1 MTVNNMDESFINKFK
16 RPACLILMGAV
27 CATSVFSA
35 GAFSRQVNVNADDK
49 TISTLTSTG
58 DTFKILE
65 KIGVEITEGDKVER
79 CDDIDGSLKLD
90 VKRAFEVS
98 VSKGDKVVKLRK
110 IGGTVKDALD
120 SSGIEMGENDVCNF
134 SEDKNLEPGMN
145 IVIGENVKIK
155 LIADGETKEVCVPVG
170 TVENALKSIG
180 FAILPED
187 IVNVDV
193 ASQVYDG
200 MEISISRVT
209 YREFSKTEDIP
220 FKTVVKKSH
229 LLDDSQRQVS
239 TQGKKG
245 EKEIFFKET
254 LVDGNVV
261 NSEEISS
268 RVVCE
273 PIDEVIIEGTRKLSV
288 KKDVKKNTLSTPS
301 QNFNIKGS
309 KMVSGSAT
317 AYTASRGA
325 RTSTGTI
332 PTQGVT
338 VAVNPRIIP
347 YGKKLSI
354 KTTDGKLIWK
364 GIAQDTGGALK
375 SGSAVVDIFMNS
387 KADCLKFGRKR
398 VNVYFD

>member
-1 MTVNNMDESFINKFK
+1 MTVNNVDESFINKFK
-16 RPACLILMGAV
+16 RPACLILMSAV

-35 GAFSRQVNVNADDK
+35 GAFSRQVSVNADDK

-65 KIGVEITEGDKVER
+65 KIGVEIAEGDKVER
-79 CDDIDGSLKLD
+79 CDNVDGSLKLD

-98 VSKGDKVVKLRK
+98 VSKGDKVVKLK
-110 IGGTVKDALD
+110 KVGGTVKDALD

-134 SEDKNLEPGMN
+134 SEDKSLEPGMN
-145 IVIGENVKIK
+145 IIIGEKVRIK
-155 LIADGETKEVCVPVG
+155 LVADGEAKEICVPVG
-170 TVENALKSIG
+170 TVESALKSIG
-180 FAILPED
+180 FEILPED

-193 ASQVYDG
+193 TSQVYDG
-200 MEISISRVT
+200 MEISVGRVT
-209 YREFSKTEDIP
+209 YREFSKIEDVP
-220 FKTVVKKSH
+220 FKTVIKKSH
-229 LLDDSQRQVS
+229 LLDDSQRQIS
-239 TQGKKG
+239 AQGKKG
-245 EKEIFFKET
+245 EKEVFFKET
-254 LVDGNVV
+254 LVDGKVV

-268 RVVCE
+268 RIVCE
-273 PIDEVIIEGTRKLSV
+273 PVDEVIVEGTRKLNF
-288 KKDVKKNTLSTPS
+288 KNDVQNALHNSS
-301 QNFNIKGS
+301 QNINTKGS
-309 KMVSGSAT
+309 RMVSGSAT

-325 RTSTGTI
+325 RTSTGAI

-347 YGKKLSI
+347 YGKRLSI

-387 KADCLKFGRKR
+387 KADCMRFGRKK

>member
-1 MTVNNMDESFINKFK
+1 MTVNSVDESFINKFK
-16 RPACLILMGAV
+16 RPACLILMSAV

-35 GAFSRQVNVNADDK
+35 GAFSRQVSVNADDK

-65 KIGVEITEGDKVER
+65 KIGVEIAEGDKVER
-79 CDDIDGSLKLD
+79 CDNVDGSLKLD

-98 VSKGDKVVKLRK
+98 VSKGDKVVKLK
-110 IGGTVKDALD
+110 KVGGTVKEALD

-134 SEDKNLEPGMN
+134 SEDKSLEPGMN
-145 IVIGENVKIK
+145 IIIGEKVRIK
-155 LIADGETKEVCVPVG
+155 LVADGEAKEICVPVG
-170 TVENALKSIG
+170 TVESALKSIG
-180 FAILPED
+180 FEILPED

-193 ASQVYDG
+193 TSQVYDG
-200 MEISISRVT
+200 MEISVGRVT
-209 YREFSKTEDIP
+209 YREFSKIEDVP
-220 FKTVVKKSH
+220 FKTVIKKSH
-229 LLDDSQRQVS
+229 LLDDSQRQIS
-239 TQGKKG
+239 AQGKKG
-245 EKEIFFKET
+245 EKEVFFKET
-254 LVDGNVV
+254 LVDGKVV

-268 RVVCE
+268 RIVCE
-273 PIDEVIIEGTRKLSV
+273 PVDEVIVEGTRKLNV
-288 KKDVKKNTLSTPS
+288 KNDVQNALHNSSHNVNT
-301 QNFNIKGS
+301 KGS

-325 RTSTGTI
+325 RTSTGAI

-347 YGKKLSI
+347 YGKRLSI

-387 KADCLKFGRKR
+387 KADCMRFGRKK

>member
-1 MTVNNMDESFINKFK
+1 MTINNVDQSFINKFK
-16 RPACLILMGAV
+16 RPACLIVMSAV

-65 KIGVEITEGDKVER
+65 KVGIEITEGDKVER
-79 CDDIDGSLKLD
+79 CDDIDGSLKLN

-98 VSKGDKVVKLRK
+98 VSKGDKFVKLK
-110 IGGTVKDALD
+110 KVGGTVKDALD

-134 SEDKNLEPGMN
+134 SEDTNLEPGMN
-145 IVIGENVKIK
+145 IVIGEKVKIK
-155 LIADGETKEVCVPVG
+155 LIADGENQEICVPVG

-180 FAILPED
+180 FTISPED
-187 IVNVDV
+187 IVNVDIM
-193 ASQVYDG
+193 SQVYDG
-200 MEISISRVT
+200 MEISIGRVT
-209 YREFSKTEDIP
+209 YREFSKIEDIP
-220 FKTVVKKSH
+220 FKTIVKKSH
-229 LLDDSQRQVS
+229 LLDNSQRQVS
-239 TQGKKG
+239 AQGKKG
-245 EKEIFFKET
+245 EKEIFVKET
-254 LVDGNVV
+254 LVDGKVV

-268 RVVCE
+268 RIVCE
-273 PIDEVIIEGTRKLSV
+273 PMDEVIIEGTKKLSV
-288 KKDVKKNTLSTPS
+288 KKDIQNVLSTPS
-301 QNFNIKGS
+301 QNFSIKGS
-309 KMVSGSAT
+309 KVVSGSAT

-325 RTSTGTI
+325 RTSTGAI

-354 KTTDGKLIWK
+354 KTTDGKLIWR
-364 GIAQDTGGALK
+364 GVAQDTGGALR

-387 KADCLKFGRKR
+387 KADCMRFGRKR

>member
-1 MTVNNMDESFINKFK
+1 MTVNSVDESFINKFK
-16 RPACLILMGAV
+16 RPTCLILMSAV

-35 GAFSRQVNVNADDK
+35 GAFSRQVSVNADDK

-65 KIGVEITEGDKVER
+65 KIGVEIAEGDKVER
-79 CDDIDGSLKLD
+79 CDNVDGSLKLD

-98 VSKGDKVVKLRK
+98 VSKGDKVVKLK
-110 IGGTVKDALD
+110 KVGGTVKEALD

-134 SEDKNLEPGMN
+134 SEDKSLEPGMN
-145 IVIGENVKIK
+145 IIIGEKVRIK
-155 LIADGETKEVCVPVG
+155 LVADGEAKEICVPVG
-170 TVENALKSIG
+170 TVESALKSIG
-180 FAILPED
+180 FEILPED

-193 ASQVYDG
+193 TSQVYDG
-200 MEISISRVT
+200 MEISVGRVT
-209 YREFSKTEDIP
+209 YREFSKIEDVP
-220 FKTVVKKSH
+220 FKTVIKKSH
-229 LLDDSQRQVS
+229 LLDDSQRQIS
-239 TQGKKG
+239 AQGKKG
-245 EKEIFFKET
+245 EKEVFFKET
-254 LVDGNVV
+254 LVDGKVV

-268 RVVCE
+268 RIVCE
-273 PIDEVIIEGTRKLSV
+273 PVDEVIVEGTRKLNV
-288 KKDVKKNTLSTPS
+288 KNDVQNALHNSSHNVNT
-301 QNFNIKGS
+301 KGS

-325 RTSTGTI
+325 RTSTGAI

-347 YGKKLSI
+347 YGKRLSI

-387 KADCLKFGRKR
+387 KADCMRFGRKK

>member
-1 MTVNNMDESFINKFK
+1 MTVNNVDESFINKFK
-16 RPACLILMGAV
+16 RPACLILMSAV

-35 GAFSRQVNVNADDK
+35 GAFSRQVSVNADDK

-65 KIGVEITEGDKVER
+65 KIGVEIAEGDKVER
-79 CDDIDGSLKLD
+79 CDNVDGSLKLD

-98 VSKGDKVVKLRK
+98 VSKGDKVVKLK
-110 IGGTVKDALD
+110 KVGGTVKDALD

-134 SEDKNLEPGMN
+134 SEDKSLEPGMN
-145 IVIGENVKIK
+145 IVIGEKVRIK
-155 LIADGETKEVCVPVG
+155 LVADGEAKEICVPVG
-170 TVENALKSIG
+170 TVESALKSIG
-180 FAILPED
+180 FEILPED

-193 ASQVYDG
+193 TSQVYDG
-200 MEISISRVT
+200 MEISVGRVT
-209 YREFSKTEDIP
+209 YREFSKIEDVP
-220 FKTVVKKSH
+220 FKTVIKKSH
-229 LLDDSQRQVS
+229 LLDDSQRQIS
-239 TQGKKG
+239 AQGKKG
-245 EKEIFFKET
+245 EKEVFFKET
-254 LVDGNVV
+254 LVDGKVV

-268 RVVCE
+268 RIVCE
-273 PIDEVIIEGTRKLSV
+273 PVDEVIVEGTRKLNV
-288 KKDVKKNTLSTPS
+288 KNDVQNALHNSS
-301 QNFNIKGS
+301 QNINTKGS
-309 KMVSGSAT
+309 RMVSGSAT

-325 RTSTGTI
+325 RTSTGAI

-347 YGKKLSI
+347 YGKRLSI

-387 KADCLKFGRKR
+387 KADCMRFGRKR